1 LTPILSIIIA
11 TYNSDKKLSGVLKS
25 LYKQNLDKKQYQI
38 VIIDGGST
46 DTTLDI
52 AKDNNCLII
61 HNPQIQPV
69 YAKYL
74 GFIKTNTKYIMYLDH
89 DEVLEQTDSLKR
101 KINLL
106 VGKTKIVLGDGYK
119 NPEGY
124 GFINRYINEFGDPF
138 SFFIYRLSKD
148 YLFFVKDMKN
158 QYSPISEDSESI
170 SFDFF
175 NEKRLPII
183 ELCAGGTLFDSLY
196 VKKSFPE
203 TKKQP
208 NLIPHFF
215 YLMIKN
221 GCTVAI
227 SKNNYIV
234 HYSAENL
241 EKYISKIIWRI
252 KNNIFHTNSL
262 GQAGFSGR
270 QTYMEK
276 SASLNKYLFIPYSL
290 LIVPSLI
297 DSIRLSI
304 SRKDMNY
311 LCHSYLCFVTAVYIC
326 YFLMQKTVGVKP
338 ALRSYDEKTEVK
350 ET

>member
-1 LTPILSIIIA
+1 MTPILSIIIA

-208 NLIPHFF
+208 N
-215 YLMIKN
+215 
-221 GCTVAI
+221 
-227 SKNNYIV
+227 
-234 HYSAENL
+234 
-241 EKYISKIIWRI
+241 
-252 KNNIFHTNSL
+252 
-262 GQAGFSGR
+262 
-270 QTYMEK
+270 
-276 SASLNKYLFIPYSL
+276 
-290 LIVPSLI
+290 
-297 DSIRLSI
+297 
-304 SRKDMNY
+304 
-311 LCHSYLCFVTAVYIC
+311 
-326 YFLMQKTVGVKP
+326 
-338 ALRSYDEKTEVK
+338 
-350 ET
+350 